1 MLNDEIKNIYKKT
14 QKNQVN
20 SVNLLTRNLDYET
33 QKANK
38 KIIKVYFQ

>member
-1 MLNDEIKNIYKKT
+1 MMKLKIYKKKT

>member
-20 SVNLLTRNLDYET
+20 SVNLLTRSLDYET

-38 KIIKVYFQ
+38 KIIKLYFQ